1 MYIKLLPAL
10 KDNYMYLLVDESTKE
25 AAVIDPV
32 EPDKVVQCVADE
44 QIKLTTILTT
54 HHHWDHSGGNDKLVS
69 MVSDLIV
76 CGGDDRIP
84 SINKK
89 VKNNDIVKIGGLMVK
104 ALETPCH
111 TSGHICYYVES
122 IDGSSRAVFTGDTL
136 FVGGCGRFFEGTATQ
151 MYRALCEVLA
161 SLPLDTQVYCGHE
174 YTLQN
179 LAYAQHVE
187 PSNQDILDKIE
198 WAKGKRGNN
207 EPTIPSTIRE
217 EMTFNPFMRVKE
229 ASVQSHAKCHDPIST
244 MAFLREEKNAFR

>member
-1 MYIKLLPAL
+1 MLFQRTLSILRRFPSIPYILATPFHSFPTDHYQPAMYIKLLPAL

-89 VKNNDIVKIGGLMVK
+89 VKNNDIVKVSFTNNI
-104 ALETPCH
+104 
-111 TSGHICYYVES
+111 
-122 IDGSSRAVFTGDTL
+122 SR
-136 FVGGCGRFFEGTATQ
+136 R
-151 MYRALCEVLA
+151 
-161 SLPLDTQVYCGHE
+161 
-174 YTLQN
+174 
-179 LAYAQHVE
+179 
-187 PSNQDILDKIE
+187 
-198 WAKGKRGNN
+198 
-207 EPTIPSTIRE
+207 
-217 EMTFNPFMRVKE
+217 
-229 ASVQSHAKCHDPIST
+229 
-244 MAFLREEKNAFR
+244 